1 MRDRIV
7 AEERERL
14 KAQADRI
21 QKIKRNKAEM
31 EELQKNLDKYQEQC
45 DKMQVEDRQ
54 LTQ

>member
-31 EELQKNLDKYQEQC
+31 
-45 DKMQVEDRQ
+45 
-54 LTQ
+54 